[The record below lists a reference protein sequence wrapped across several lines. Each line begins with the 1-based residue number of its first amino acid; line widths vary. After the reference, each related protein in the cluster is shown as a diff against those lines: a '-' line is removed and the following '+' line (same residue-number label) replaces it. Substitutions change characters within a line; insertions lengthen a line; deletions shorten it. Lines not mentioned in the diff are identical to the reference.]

1 MTKKHKDLN
10 VDLLKRI
17 KKRIQNGPEDFNMSA
32 WFKTLDWDTP
42 VDKATLCNTS
52 MCIAG
57 EAVYINGLNQ
67 GKHWRTAL
75 KRVRELDD
83 LNDREGAKLLGL
95 SRLREDSE
103 YILGTCMVTPLFHG
117 ERWPS
122 HYRSQITVNWD
133 RIEGEREAALELI
146 DDMIAGTV
154 KVVDDDQHADWWR
167 RYAVNADRETAKEV
181 ASV

>member
-10 VDLLKRI
+10 VDLLKQI

-42 VDKATLCNTS
+42 VNKATLCNTS
-52 MCIAG
+52 MCLAG
-57 EAVYINGLNQ
+57 EAVYIDGLNQ

-75 KRVRELDD
+75 KRVRELYY

-95 SRLREDSE
+95 SRLK
-103 YILGTCMVTPLFHG
+103 TPWMVTPLFNDEH
-117 ERWPS
+117 WPS
-122 HYRSQITVNWD
+122 HYRSQITVINWD
-133 RIEGEREAALELI
+133 RKGEREAALELI

-167 RYAVNADRETAKEV
+167 RYAVNADQETAKEV
-181 ASV
+181 ASA